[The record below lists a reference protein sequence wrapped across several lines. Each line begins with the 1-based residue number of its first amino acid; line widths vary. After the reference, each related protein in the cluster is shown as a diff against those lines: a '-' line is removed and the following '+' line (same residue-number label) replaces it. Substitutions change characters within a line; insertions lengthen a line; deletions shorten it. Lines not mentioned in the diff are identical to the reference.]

1 MKLIES
7 SWRTFLALVV
17 PDDADQDQIDATR
30 DAYYAGAGVMFATII
45 NPVEIDGL
53 MVDEMEVLQM
63 LEDEIAEFGAEV
75 EAGAEAER
83 IDESKK
89 H

>member
-7 SWRTFLALVV
+7 SWRNFLALVV

-30 DAYYAGAGVMFATII
+30 DAYYAGAGVMFMTITS
-45 NPVEIDGL
+45 PVEVDGEP
-53 MVDEMEVLQM
+53 VDEVEKLQM
-63 LEDEIAEFGAEV
+63 LEAEIAEFGAEV
-75 EAGAEAER
+75 EAGADAER
-83 IDESKK
+83 LAEAIK